1 MGLSQVHSCTKKS
14 STASIINIRLGSV
27 DKVESL
33 QRAGCASRSPGES
46 VSIGDQMSSVL
57 PFVRSLYSC
66 ALISLFFAGTASSGL
81 LHTLKHREAFGV
93 PICVRKIFRR

>member
-1 MGLSQVHSCTKKS
+1 
-14 STASIINIRLGSV
+14 
-27 DKVESL
+27 
-33 QRAGCASRSPGES
+33 
-46 VSIGDQMSSVL
+46 MSSVL